1 MSKALLTITALLFT
15 SVLLAQNYSGIVF
28 EKDGKTPIVGV
39 SVSLVTSN
47 DMLIAW
53 GYTNNEG
60 IYSVSLPEDKTAE
73 KIYYSLL
80 GYKKISILL
89 ADFPS
94 DGRIILESE
103 DFHLEEVKVTAQRI
117 IEKQD
122 TLVYSVAGFSQPQDR
137 SIADVI
143 AKMPG
148 MEVKEN
154 GQISFNG
161 KNINKFYIEGMD
173 LMSDRYALASNNIS
187 KQRIKS
193 VEVLQNHQ
201 PIELLRGKS
210 FSEQAAIMT
219 ISH

>member
-1 MSKALLTITALLFT
+1 MRMNKVLLTITALLYSTIIFAQDF
-15 SVLLAQNYSGIVF
+15 SGVVL

-39 SVSLVTSN
+39 SVSLVTSSG
-47 DMLIAW
+47 MLIAW
-53 GYTNNEG
+53 DYTDNEG
-60 IYSVSLPEDKTAE
+60 AYSVSLPQNKTAE

-80 GYKKISILL
+80 GYKKISIPL
-89 ADFPS
+89 AVFPS
-94 DGRIILESE
+94 DGKIILESE
-103 DFHLEEVKVTAQRI
+103 EFHLEEVKVTAQRI

-193 VEVLQNHQ
+193 VEKVSVSR
-201 PIELLRGKS
+201 LLSTWCWKTT
-210 FSEQAAIMT
+210 AK
-219 ISH
+219 